1 MNSTNIIKGIRGKKN
16 LSQENVADLLGT
28 SRQTYNSLEN
38 DILNNDFTLV
48 FKLLDV
54 LKLNEYEINEFFDAL
69 KQDYQSY
76 KNKQINT
83 E

>member
-76 KNKQINT
+76 KKQTN
-83 E
+83 